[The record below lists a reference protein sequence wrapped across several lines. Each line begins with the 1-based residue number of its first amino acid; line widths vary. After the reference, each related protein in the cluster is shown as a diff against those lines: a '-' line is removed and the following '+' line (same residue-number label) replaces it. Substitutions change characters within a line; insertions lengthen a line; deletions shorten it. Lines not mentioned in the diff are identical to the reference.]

1 MSSSLSNCDTRSE
14 FVCAAG
20 GVEMRARVG
29 SVVRRKGRGK
39 GAKPTWWARVTY
51 TDPVTGK
58 RHDRQR
64 RAENKVDAGDLVH
77 ELLAE
82 VDATGGRSLAKEH
95 MTFFDLATY
104 FEKQYLKPAEY
115 VDGRKVAGVRSLS
128 PAIAAVNTLKEHF
141 GKRQLRG
148 ITHDDIRAFRAQR
161 LAKPT
166 KAKKQ
171 RSVAAVNRELEK
183 LRRLLNI
190 AEREGWILRNP
201 MRGGD
206 PLISIADE
214 RKRERILTRDEE
226 ICLLAACANRYQKHL
241 RPILI
246 CALDTGMRRG
256 EIFGLKWSDVDFEER
271 VLTIRAFNTKTMK
284 GRQVSLTT
292 RLAIELEKLW
302 EESPKTKDQL
312 VFGFTNNVKKSFTSV
327 RIRSGLPDIRF
338 HDLRHTAATR
348 LVAAHLPL
356 PEVGRVLGHTQAN
369 TTYRYVNANIET
381 TRRAAALLDAFNQG
395 TIGELVA
402 AEEAETSDLVL
413 DATEA
418 VN

>member
-1 MSSSLSNCDTRSE
+1 
-14 FVCAAG
+14 
-20 GVEMRARVG
+20 MRERVG
-29 SVVRRKGRGK
+29 SVVRRKGRGN

-64 RAENKVDAGDLVH
+64 RAESKIDAKELVH
-77 ELLAE
+77 TLLAE
-82 VDATGGRSLAKEH
+82 IDSTGGQSLAREH
-95 MTFFDLATY
+95 MTFLDLATY

-115 VDGRKVAGVRSLS
+115 VDGRKVAGVRSIS
-128 PAIAAVNTLKEHF
+128 PAMAAVKALKEHF

-148 ITHDDIRAFRAQR
+148 ITHSDIRSFRAQR
-161 LAKPT
+161 LATRT
-166 KAKKQ
+166 KAGKQ

-201 MRGGD
+201 MRSGD
-206 PLISIADE
+206 SLISVADE
-214 RKRERILTRDEE
+214 RKRERIITRDEE
-226 ICLLAACANRYQKHL
+226 LRLLSACDDRWRRHL
-241 RPILI
+241 RPIVI

-256 EIFGLKWSDVDFEER
+256 EILSLKWSDVDFEER

-284 GRQVSLTT
+284 ERQVSLTT
-292 RLAIELEKLW
+292 RLMIELERLW
-302 EESPKTKDQL
+302 EESPKNRAQL
-312 VFGFTNNVKKSFTSV
+312 VFGFTSNVKKSFTSV
-327 RIRSGLPDIRF
+327 RTKANLPDIRF

-356 PEVGRVLGHTQAN
+356 PEVDRVLGHTQAN
-369 TTYRYVNANIET
+369 TTYRYVNSNIET
-381 TRRAAALLDAFNQG
+381 TRRAAAALDAFNSESLE
-395 TIGELVA
+395 ELAA
-402 AEEAETSDLVL
+402 AEVIETPELVL

>member
-1 MSSSLSNCDTRSE
+1 M
-14 FVCAAG
+14 
-20 GVEMRARVG
+20 
-29 SVVRRKGRGK
+29 
-39 GAKPTWWARVTY
+39 TWWARVTY

-64 RAENKVDAGDLVH
+64 RAESKGHAKDLV
-77 ELLAE
+77 EDLIAE
-82 VDATGGRSLAKEH
+82 VDKTGGRSLAKEH
-95 MTFFDLATY
+95 MTFLDLATY
-104 FEKQYLKPAEY
+104 YEKEFLKPAEY
-115 VDGRKVAGVRSLS
+115 VDGRKVAGVRSIS
-128 PAIAAVNTLKEHF
+128 PAMAPVKALKQHF

-148 ITHDDIRAFRAQR
+148 ITHSDIRAFRAER
-161 LAKPT
+161 LGTKT

-201 MRGGD
+201 MRSGD
-206 PLISIADE
+206 PLIRVADE

-226 ICLLAACANRYQKHL
+226 LRLLSACDNRYRSHL
-241 RPILI
+241 RPIRI

-256 EIFGLKWSDVDFEER
+256 EILSLKWSDVDFEEQ

-284 GRQVSLTT
+284 ERQLSLTT
-292 RLAIELEKLW
+292 RLVIELEKLW
-302 EESPKTKDQL
+302 DESPKNKDQL

-327 RIRSGLPDIRF
+327 RIKSGLPDIRF

-381 TRRAAALLDAFNQG
+381 TRPPLCQQW
-395 TIGELVA
+395 
-402 AEEAETSDLVL
+402 
-413 DATEA
+413 
-418 VN
+418 

>member
-1 MSSSLSNCDTRSE
+1 
-14 FVCAAG
+14 
-20 GVEMRARVG
+20 MRERVG
-29 SVVRRKGRGK
+29 SIVSRKSRRAKGK
-39 GAKPTWWARVTY
+39 VTWWARVTY

-64 RAENKVDAGDLVH
+64 RAESKSHAKDLVQD
-77 ELLAE
+77 LIAE
-82 VDATGGRSLAKEH
+82 VDKTGGRSLAKEH

-104 FEKQYLKPAEY
+104 FEKQYLIPAEY

-128 PAIAAVNTLKEHF
+128 PPIAAVNTLKENF
-141 GKRQLRG
+141 RKRHLRG
-148 ITHDDIRAFRAQR
+148 ITHYDIRAFRAQR

-183 LRRLLNI
+183 MRRLLNI

-201 MRGGD
+201 MRSGD
-206 PLISIADE
+206 PLISMADE
-214 RKRERILTRDEE
+214 RKRERIVTREE
-226 ICLLAACANRYQKHL
+226 ELRLLAACENRYRKHL

-246 CALDTGMRRG
+246 CALDTGMPRG

-284 GRQVSLTT
+284 ERQVSLTT

-302 EESPKTKDQL
+302 EESPKNKDQL

-327 RIRSGLPDIRF
+327 RIKSGLPDIRF
-338 HDLRHTAATR
+338 HDLRHTA
-348 LVAAHLPL
+348 
-356 PEVGRVLGHTQAN
+356 
-369 TTYRYVNANIET
+369 
-381 TRRAAALLDAFNQG
+381 D
-395 TIGELVA
+395 
-402 AEEAETSDLVL
+402 S
-413 DATEA
+413 
-418 VN
+418 

>member
-1 MSSSLSNCDTRSE
+1 
-14 FVCAAG
+14 
-20 GVEMRARVG
+20 
-29 SVVRRKGRGK
+29 
-39 GAKPTWWARVTY
+39 
-51 TDPVTGK
+51 VTGK

-64 RAENKVDAGDLVH
+64 RAESKIHAKELVH
-77 ELLAE
+77 ELLGE
-82 VDATGGRSLAKEH
+82 VDKTGGRSLAKEH
-95 MTFFDLATY
+95 MTFLDLATY
-104 FEKQYLKPAEY
+104 FEKEYLKPAEY
-115 VDGRKVAGVRSLS
+115 VDGRKVAGVRSIS
-128 PAIAAVNTLKEHF
+128 PAKAAIKALKDHF
-141 GKRQLRG
+141 GKRHLRG
-148 ITHDDIRAFRAQR
+148 ITHGDIRDFRAER
-161 LAKPT
+161 LATET

-201 MRGGD
+201 MRSGD
-206 PLISIADE
+206 PLVSVADE
-214 RKRERILTRDEE
+214 RKRGRILTRDEE
-226 ICLLAACANRYQKHL
+226 LRLLAACDNRYRKHL

-256 EIFGLKWSDVDFEER
+256 EIFGLRWSDLDFEER

-284 GRQVSLTT
+284 ERQVSLTT
-292 RLAIELEKLW
+292 RLAIELDKLW
-302 EESPKTKDQL
+302 EGSPKVKDQL

-327 RIRSGLPDIRF
+327 RREAGLPDIRF

-381 TRRAAALLDAFNQG
+381 TRRAAAALDEFNSEGLEQ
-395 TIGELVA
+395 LAVA
-402 AEEAETSDLVL
+402 EAVEAPEMIL
-413 DATEA
+413 DATKA
-418 VN
+418 IN

>member
-1 MSSSLSNCDTRSE
+1 M
-14 FVCAAG
+14 
-20 GVEMRARVG
+20 
-29 SVVRRKGRGK
+29 
-39 GAKPTWWARVTY
+39 
-51 TDPVTGK
+51 
-58 RHDRQR
+58 
-64 RAENKVDAGDLVH
+64 
-77 ELLAE
+77 
-82 VDATGGRSLAKEH
+82 
-95 MTFFDLATY
+95 
-104 FEKQYLKPAEY
+104 
-115 VDGRKVAGVRSLS
+115 
-128 PAIAAVNTLKEHF
+128 AAVKALKDHF
-141 GKRQLRG
+141 GMRQLRG
-148 ITHDDIRAFRAQR
+148 ITHSDIREFRAER
-161 LAKPT
+161 LASKT

-201 MRGGD
+201 MRSGD
-206 PLISIADE
+206 PLISVADE
-214 RKRERILTRDEE
+214 RKRERILTRQEE
-226 ICLLAACANRYQKHL
+226 LRLLAACENRYQKHL

-256 EIFGLKWSDVDFEER
+256 EIFGLKWSDVDLEER

-284 GRQVSLTT
+284 ERQVSLTT
-292 RLAIELEKLW
+292 RLALELEKLW
-302 EESPKTKDQL
+302 YASPKVRDRL

-327 RIRSGLPDIRF
+327 RVKAGLPDIRF

-369 TTYRYVNANIET
+369 TTYRYVNVNIET
-381 TRRAAALLDAFNQG
+381 TRRAAALLDAFNEG
-395 TIGELVA
+395 TVEQLVA
-402 AEEAETSDLVL
+402 AEEVETSELVL

>member
-1 MSSSLSNCDTRSE
+1 
-14 FVCAAG
+14 
-20 GVEMRARVG
+20 MRARAG
-29 SVVRRKGRGK
+29 SVVKRKGRGN
-39 GAKPTWWARVTY
+39 AERATWWARVTY

-64 RAENKVDAGDLVH
+64 RAESKIHAKELVH

-82 VDATGGRSLAKEH
+82 VDKTGGRSLAKEH
-95 MTFFDLATY
+95 MTFLDLATY
-104 FEKQYLKPAEY
+104 FEKEYIKPAEY
-115 VDGRKVAGVRSLS
+115 VEGRKVAGVRSFS
-128 PAIAAVNTLKEHF
+128 PAMAAVKALKDHF

-148 ITHDDIRAFRAQR
+148 ITHNDIRTFRAER
-161 LAKPT
+161 LATKT
-166 KAKKQ
+166 KAGKQ

-190 AEREGWILRNP
+190 AERKGWIRRNP
-201 MRGGD
+201 MRSGD
-206 PLISIADE
+206 ALISVAEE

-226 ICLLAACANRYQKHL
+226 LRLLAACENRYQRHL

-256 EIFGLKWSDVDFEER
+256 EILGLKWSDLDFDDR

-284 GRQVSLTT
+284 ERQVSLTT
-292 RLAIELEKLW
+292 RLMLELEKLW
-302 EESPKTKDQL
+302 NASPKIKDEL

-327 RIRSGLPDIRF
+327 RTKAGLPDIRF

-356 PEVGRVLGHTQAN
+356 PEVGRVLGHTQPN

-381 TRRAAALLDAFNQG
+381 TRRAAAALDAFNSEVLE
-395 TIGELVA
+395 ELTAVEKA
-402 AEEAETSDLVL
+402 DGDIVL
-413 DATEA
+413 DASEA

>member
-1 MSSSLSNCDTRSE
+1 
-14 FVCAAG
+14 
-20 GVEMRARVG
+20 MRARAG
-29 SVVRRKGRGK
+29 SVVKRKGRGD
-39 GAKPTWWARVTY
+39 GATATWWARVTY

-64 RAENKVDAGDLVH
+64 RAGSKIHAKELVH
-77 ELLAE
+77 QLLAE
-82 VDATGGRSLAKEH
+82 VDKTGGRSLAKEH
-95 MTFFDLATY
+95 MTFLDLATY
-104 FEKQYLKPAEY
+104 FEREYLKPAEY
-115 VDGRKVAGVRSLS
+115 IEGRKVAGVRSIS
-128 PAIAAVNTLKEHF
+128 PAMAAVKALKDHF
-141 GKRQLRG
+141 GRRQLRG
-148 ITHDDIRAFRAQR
+148 ITHSDIREFRAER
-161 LAKPT
+161 LATKT

-201 MRGGD
+201 MRSGD
-206 PLISIADE
+206 SLISVADE
-214 RKRERILTRDEE
+214 RKRERILTREE
-226 ICLLAACANRYQKHL
+226 ELRLLAACDNRYQKHL

-256 EIFGLKWSDVDFEER
+256 EIFGLTWGDVDFEER

-284 GRQVSLTT
+284 ERQVSLTT
-292 RLAIELEKLW
+292 RLVIEMEKLW
-302 EESPKTKDQL
+302 EASPKIKDEL

-327 RIRSGLPDIRF
+327 RSKAGLSDLRF

-381 TRRAAALLDAFNQG
+381 TRRAAAALDAFNTDG
-395 TIGELVA
+395 LEKLA
-402 AEEAETSDLVL
+402 APKAMESPELVL

>member
-1 MSSSLSNCDTRSE
+1 
-14 FVCAAG
+14 
-20 GVEMRARVG
+20 MRARVG
-29 SVVRRKGRGK
+29 SVVRRKGRGR

-77 ELLAE
+77 DLLAE

-95 MTFFDLATY
+95 MTFLDLATY

-128 PAIAAVNTLKEHF
+128 RAVAAVKVLKEHF
-141 GKRQLRG
+141 GQRQLRG
-148 ITHDDIRAFRAQR
+148 VTHSDIRDFRAER
-161 LAKPT
+161 LATKT
-166 KAKKQ
+166 KAGKQ

-201 MRGGD
+201 MRSGD
-206 PLISIADE
+206 PLISVADE
-214 RKRERILTRDEE
+214 RKRERIITRDEE
-226 ICLLAACANRYQKHL
+226 LRLLTACDDRWRRHL
-241 RPILI
+241 RPIVI

-256 EIFGLKWSDVDFEER
+256 EILSLKWSDVDFEER

-284 GRQVSLTT
+284 RQVSLTI
-292 RLAIELEKLW
+292 RLALELETLW
-302 EESPKTKDQL
+302 ESSPKTRDGL
-312 VFGFTNNVKKSFTSV
+312 VFGFTNNVKRSFTSA
-327 RIRSGLPDIRF
+327 RTAAGLPDIRF

-381 TRRAAALLDAFNQG
+381 TRRAAAALDAFNSEGLEQ
-395 TIGELVA
+395 IAVA
-402 AEEAETSDLVL
+402 ESAEASEMVL

-418 VN
+418 VNWRTQSQPEW

>member
-1 MSSSLSNCDTRSE
+1 
-14 FVCAAG
+14 
-20 GVEMRARVG
+20 MRARAG
-29 SVVRRKGRGK
+29 SVVKRKGRGAN
-39 GAKPTWWARVTY
+39 AKVTWWARVTY

-64 RAENKVDAGDLVH
+64 RAESKIHAKELVH

-82 VDATGGRSLAKEH
+82 VDKTGGRSLAKEH
-95 MTFFDLATY
+95 MTFLDLATY
-104 FEKQYLKPAEY
+104 FEKEYLKPAEY
-115 VDGRKVAGVRSLS
+115 VEGRKVAGVRSIS
-128 PAIAAVNTLKEHF
+128 PAMAAVKALKDYF

-148 ITHDDIRAFRAQR
+148 ITHNDIRTFRAER
-161 LAKPT
+161 LATKT
-166 KAKKQ
+166 KAGKQ
-171 RSVAAVNRELEK
+171 RTVAAVNRELEK

-201 MRGGD
+201 MRSGD
-206 PLISIADE
+206 PLISVADE

-226 ICLLAACANRYQKHL
+226 LRLLAACENRYQRHV

-256 EIFGLKWSDVDFEER
+256 EIFGLKWSDVDFDER

-284 GRQVSLTT
+284 ERQVSLTT
-292 RLAIELEKLW
+292 RLTLELEKLW
-302 EESPKTKDQL
+302 ESSPKVRDQL

-327 RIRSGLPDIRF
+327 RTKAGLPDIRF

-381 TRRAAALLDAFNQG
+381 TRRAAAALDVFNQG
-395 TIGELVA
+395 AVEQLVT
-402 AEEAETSDLVL
+402 AEEVDSSELVL
-413 DATEA
+413 DATQA
-418 VN
+418 IN